1 MGQRIAKAR
10 GAKGWTQADL
20 AKAINKKPQQVSAWE
35 RDEGQ
40 PRAGN
45 LSPLADALDVRPEW
59 LVLGQEPRKAEIAA
73 EQAAVYSHDLFDTQL
88 LGACINALIDELTR
102 RGANRPSPE
111 KLGAI
116 VNEIYLQCERE
127 KKQPTPDLVAP
138 FVRILMA

>member
-20 AKAINKKPQQVSAWE
+20 AKAIGKKPQQVSAWE

-40 PRAGN
+40 PRAAN
-45 LSPLADALDVRPEW
+45 LSALADALGVRPEW
-59 LVLGQEPRKAEIAA
+59 LVLGQEPRTAEIVA
-73 EQAAVYSHDLFDTQL
+73 EQTGVYSHDLFDTQL
-88 LGACINALIDELTR
+88 MGACINALIDELTR
-102 RGANRPSPE
+102 RGADRPAPE

-127 KKQPTPDLVAP
+127 KKQPTAEVVAP
-138 FVRILMA
+138 FIRILMA